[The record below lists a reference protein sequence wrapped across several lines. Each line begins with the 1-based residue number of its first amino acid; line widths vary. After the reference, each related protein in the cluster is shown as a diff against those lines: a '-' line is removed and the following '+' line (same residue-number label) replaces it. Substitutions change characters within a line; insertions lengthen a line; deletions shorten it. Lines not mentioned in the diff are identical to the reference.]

1 MTQHKTL
8 NGKFSNSQL
17 IKLKAGIKST
27 EVTPKLSSDVVVDLM
42 IRNLYQLI
50 HKFQSF

>member
-17 IKLKAGIKST
+17 IKLKAGIKSR
-27 EVTPKLSSDVVVDLM
+27 EVTLKLSSNVVFDLM
-42 IRNLYQLI
+42 MRNCYQLI
-50 HKFQSF
+50 HRFQSF